1 MGHNVEAQARLIGD
15 IDVSVDLLNRNV
27 KGKVNCGEWVNK
39 LQSICMKN
47 KKLNEELMAQTVVPM
62 TYYSSYSA
70 IKKNLPKDMILVG
83 EGANTMDI
91 GRTVFEHEQ
100 PRRKLD
106 AATFGTMG
114 IGLPA
119 IIAARTSHP

>member
-1 MGHNVEAQARLIGD
+1 
-15 IDVSVDLLNRNV
+15 
-27 KGKVNCGEWVNK
+27 
-39 LQSICMKN
+39 
-47 KKLNEELMAQTVVPM
+47 MAETVVPM
-62 TYYSSYSA
+62 TYYSSYDV
-70 IKKNLPKDMILVG
+70 IKKYLPKDLILIG

-119 IIAARTSHP
+119 VIAARSAHPELWAVSVMGDSAFGFSGM